1 MTTFVKILV
10 KWCKQN
16 GTTSSSS
23 LFFSGKTL
31 VILKSSVEDPC
42 TLSKQIKKPPNFKTI
57 PPTLFPPM
65 QNFQNDKKK
74 IEDFIILKYQNKNLQ
89 SS

>member
-1 MTTFVKILV
+1 
-10 KWCKQN
+10 
-16 GTTSSSS
+16 
-23 LFFSGKTL
+23 
-31 VILKSSVEDPC
+31 
-42 TLSKQIKKPPNFKTI
+42 
-57 PPTLFPPM
+57 M